1 MKTLATLAV
10 ATLFLLSS
18 IAFAAND
25 DTVSFNHG
33 SKEQL
38 MSIPGARIPEQLV
51 KSIIDFRT
59 KNGPFKTESDLLKVP
74 GMNERWLNILNPTE
88 KNGDLV
94 FDPDAPPRMHG
105 Y

>member
-1 MKTLATLAV
+1 MKNIVILIAV
-10 ATLFLLSS
+10 FFVVLSS
-18 IAFAAND
+18 VSFASSD
-25 DTVSFNHG
+25 EIVSFNHG

-38 MSIPGARIPEQLV
+38 MSIPGARIPEQLA
-51 KSIIDFRT
+51 KAIIDFRA
-59 KNGPFKTESDLLKVP
+59 KNGAFKAESDLLKVP

-88 KNGDLV
+88 RDGDLV